1 MLKTNEDQ
9 VVEMFMECKP
19 GPPRVGP
26 GWKVDHKGVP
36 FLLPGIGGI
45 TLNVGVGDPAFGLA
59 GDHIEP
65 GVSCTAN
72 ADKPNEFPNNS
83 LQFLACAGNE
93 AKILSGDAT
102 GKTGVVVGHHGGSE
116 HIIVEFSRKV
126 KEQMGYDDKIR
137 IRVRGQ
143 GLVLL
148 DYPDIRLFNLSPDLL
163 HKMRIQPDKNGRLTV
178 PVTTQVPAS
187 CMGSGLGR
195 PHVGAGDYDVM
206 TSDPDTVR
214 QYHLD
219 RMRFGDFVALMD
231 HDNAY
236 GRAFRKGAVSIGI
249 VVHSDC
255 RLAGHG
261 PGITTLMTSPAGLIV
276 PRQDPR
282 ANIADLLGIGT
293 VCKAG
298 N

>member
-1 MLKTNEDQ
+1 MLKTNEGQ

-26 GWKVDHKGVP
+26 GWKVDHNGVP

-83 LQFLACAGNE
+83 LQFLACTGNE
-93 AKILSGDAT
+93 AKILSGDAK
-102 GKTGVVVGHHGGSE
+102 GKTGVVIGHHGGSE

-163 HKMRIQPDKNGRLTV
+163 HKMQIQPDKNGRLTV

-249 VVHSDC
+249 VVHSDAAWQDTG
-255 RLAGHG
+255 RA
-261 PGITTLMTSPAGLIV
+261 SP
-276 PRQDPR
+276 PS
-282 ANIADLLGIGT
+282 
-293 VCKAG
+293 
-298 N
+298 

>member
-26 GWKVDHKGVP
+26 GWKVDHNGVP

-93 AKILSGDAT
+93 AKILSGDAK
-102 GKTGVVVGHHGGSE
+102 GKTGVVIGHHGGSE

-163 HKMRIQPDKNGRLTV
+163 HKMQIQPDKNGRLTV

-219 RMRFGDFVALMD
+219 SMRFGDFVALMD

-236 GRAFRKGAVSIGI
+236 GRAFRKGAVSIGV